1 MALGLI
7 RIRSITSDTNSVSSD
22 HLMASDFR
30 LFFAIF
36 RVPDDRFLVQLPY
49 VTDAETAI
57 HAVKRYS
64 MRGLALR
71 GYVILHTFT
80 HNRLAG
86 AKVVKVDPNIS
97 TAADLDRAPHY
108 DMFLIEP

>member
-7 RIRSITSDTNSVSSD
+7 RIRLITLSTNSVSSD
-22 HLMASDFR
+22 HLMTSDFR

-36 RVPDDRFLVQLPY
+36 RVPDDRLLVQLPY

-64 MRGLALR
+64 MRGLCSA
-71 GYVILHTFT
+71 GYVVRHSFQR
-80 HNRLAG
+80 NRLAG
-86 AKVVKVDPNIS
+86 AKVVRIDPTIS
-97 TAADLDRAPHY
+97 TAADLDRAPHNS
-108 DMFLIEP
+108 FLTEP